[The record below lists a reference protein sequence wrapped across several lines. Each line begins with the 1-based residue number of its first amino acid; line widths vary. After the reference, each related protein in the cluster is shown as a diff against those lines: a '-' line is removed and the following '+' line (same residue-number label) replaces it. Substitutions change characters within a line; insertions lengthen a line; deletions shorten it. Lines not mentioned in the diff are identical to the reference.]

1 MNLDPIVALA
11 GAAANNGMRMFAKEL
26 LDTDGAAVYVALYQ
40 LDDASLKGADDLTVA
55 RVIDD
60 RIKRA
65 AQ

>member
-11 GAAANNGMRMFAKEL
+11 GAAANNGMRMFAREL
-26 LDTDGAAVYVALYQ
+26 LGIDGAAVYVALYQ
-40 LDDASLKGADDLTVA
+40 LDDASLTGADDLTVA

-60 RIKRA
+60 RIKRE